1 MNFMVHG
8 VTKIEGLSEFHFHL
22 LVICVSFVKFMF
34 VFLSISSSVVL
45 LFFFFSRLLDI
56 GL

>member
-45 LFFFFSRLLDI
+45 LFFFSRLLDI